1 VRELR
6 YLDDVSSLVLD
17 KDKCIG
23 CSLCTEV
30 CPHSVFEMRNHKA
43 HLVDFNACMECG
55 ACVTNCPTA
64 AIVVNPG
71 VG

>member
-1 VRELR
+1 MQELR

-23 CSLCTEV
+23 CGLCTEV
-30 CPHSVFEMRNHKA
+30 CPHSVFEMQHQKA

-55 ACVTNCPTA
+55 ACVTNCPTD